1 VLGVLVI
8 VAPVA
13 LYLAAALSVRRKDL
27 LYPDDFFTAHRRAD
41 VTMFSTSSIAYAFQM
56 STIYPF
62 LIWGAAHF
70 FFVPIVNTVCW
81 GIGIFLFYLA
91 ASRYQ
96 EFIGNDQTL
105 HGFLGNQYGQS
116 VRRMASYLTII
127 GLLGFAV
134 AELYFGSRVL
144 LAVSGNKFVY
154 AFIVAVSLIVYGYI
168 AYGGQLSSMRTDQL
182 QLAISY
188 IGIFG
193 ISLYFLR
200 VILTSAAGIPPSLK
214 VACAVCIFYIP
225 LILYTRRCT
234 FFRVNFW
241 GAFGA
246 RCGAVLNVLTGL
258 MLGAMLVLAL
268 LLLPRRTSYS
278 ASWSFFDLTG
288 FGIPGLLSLIILPL
302 CFQFV
307 DLTNWQR
314 LLSVKPSLRPGHDLR
329 SDIGKGLLTYS
340 LESPFTWL
348 LSLFFGLLVTSAATG
363 VDATDL
369 LVNLPRHLMQSANS
383 SDHLVAYT
391 FILSVV
397 SIMLSTVDSFM
408 VGVIYTFAY
417 DSYPSSQRLLDT
429 GDVGAIAARARY
441 IINVGRVFGLL
452 SLAAVIVALFVFD
465 HSIPNGGE
473 LFVNLLLAFYSAQL
487 SFFPLV
493 FGVLFLHTRPSSR
506 WAVLSMLLGAGSG
519 IGLGIYAVIWNAKYA
534 WFPLLVCFAVS
545 CTVYGIGYAQTKRKP
560 DVRSLAV

>member
-8 VAPVA
+8 LAPIA
-13 LYLAAALSVRRKDL
+13 LYLAAALSVHRKDL

-91 ASRYQ
+91 SSRYQ

-116 VRRMASYLTII
+116 VRRMASYLTIT

-144 LAVSGNKFVY
+144 LSVSGGKGAY

-188 IGIFG
+188 IGMFG
-193 ISLYFLR
+193 ISLYFLH
-200 VILTSAAGIPPSLK
+200 VILTSAAMVPSSLK
-214 VACAVCIFYIP
+214 VASAVCILYVP
-225 LILYTRRCT
+225 VILYARRGT

-241 GAFGA
+241 GIFGA
-246 RCGAVLNVLTGL
+246 RTGVVLNTLAVLLLAV
-258 MLGAMLVLAL
+258 MWIFAL
-268 LLLPRRTSYS
+268 LLIPRPTSGS
-278 ASWSFFDLTG
+278 ASWRFFDLTG
-288 FGIPGLLSLIILPL
+288 FGIPGLLSLIILPV

-329 SDIGKGLLTYS
+329 KDIGKGLLTYA

-348 LSLFFGLLVTSAATG
+348 LSLFFGLLVTSAVAG
-363 VDATDL
+363 IDATDL
-369 LVNLPRHLMQSANS
+369 LVNLPQHLMQSANA
-383 SDHLVAYT
+383 SDHLVAYA

-429 GDVGAIAARARY
+429 GNVAAITEKARH
-441 IINVGRVFGLL
+441 IINVGRAFGLL
-452 SLAAVIVALFVFD
+452 SLATVIAALFVFD

-493 FGVLFLHTRPSSR
+493 FGVLFLRTRPSSG

-519 IGLGIYAVIWNAKYA
+519 IGLGIYAVIWNTKYA
-534 WFPLLVCFAVS
+534 WFPLLLCFLVS
-545 CTVYGIGYAQTKRKP
+545 CLVYSVGYAQARRK
-560 DVRSLAV
+560 LAARTIAI